1 MDTTKTIN
9 YVSLCSGYE
18 GVSLGLAGI
27 IPNLRTVAYCER
39 ESYAIENLLAKIEE
53 GKLDAA
59 PICTDVKSFPYREF
73 RDKVDFLSAGYPC
86 KPFSLVGERRGE
98 NDERHIWPHI
108 RDGIRE
114 MQPAICLFENVE
126 GHITMGLST
135 VISDLE
141 ELGYKVSWGIFSA
154 AEIGAPHERKRVFI
168 LAIMD
173 NAQFAG
179 LEGLIRANL
188 DESGRQGQGGPNNA
202 PDICNWRRVV
212 FADEL
217 PKCECCDEEWC
228 QACRAH
234 YADCGCYGPNQDGIE
249 YLECGGVLYGRPES
263 KWPNYP
269 TEPQKEWEPARML
282 AEGQSSLDGAGDGL
296 AYRVDRHILIGNGVV
311 PEVAAKAFL
320 TLWEELTVDRA
331 GKSDN

>member
-1 MDTTKTIN
+1 MDTSKTVN
-9 YVSLCSGYE
+9 YVSLCSGFE
-18 GVSLGLAGI
+18 GIGI
-27 IPNLRTVAYCER
+27 GIARIIRNLRTVAYCER
-39 ESYAIENLLAKIEE
+39 ESYAVENLLKKIEE

-59 PICTDVKSFPYREF
+59 PICTDVKAFPYREF
-73 RDKVDFLSAGYPC
+73 RGKVDLLSAGYPC
-86 KPFSLVGERRGE
+86 KPFSLVGRRGGE
-98 NDERHIWPHI
+98 SDERHLWPHI
-108 RDGIRE
+108 LNGIRE
-114 MQPAICLFENVE
+114 MQPPICISENVE

-135 VISDLE
+135 VVSDLE

-173 NAQFAG
+173 NSEFAR

-188 DESGRQGQGGPNNA
+188 DESGWQGQGRPNNA
-202 PDICNWRRVV
+202 TDICNWRRVV

-228 QACRAH
+228 EACRAH

-249 YLECGGVLYGRPES
+249 YVEVGGTLYGRPES

-269 TEPQKEWEPARML
+269 TEPQKDWEPARML
-282 AEGQSSLDGAGDGL
+282 AEGESSLDGSGNGL

-311 PEVAAKAFL
+311 PDVAARAFCV
-320 TLWEELTVDRA
+320 LWDELTVDKA
-331 GKSDN
+331 VKSDN